1 MRLGFLFILLLVF
14 SGSNGQNKQLL
25 YNVDG
30 LPQTLMSNPGASIDF
45 NGHVGLPLLSQ
56 FSFSAG
62 STGVSVHDIF
72 QDSNTNI
79 NTRITRTMRRLTS
92 RDYFTATQQLEVVSL
107 GWRLDKDH
115 YLSAG
120 IYQELDFFSY
130 FPKDPAILV
139 NEGNNDYINV
149 PFDFSH
155 VSFTGDALIVYHLG
169 LNKVIDRQLTVG
181 ARVKLYSGIFNA
193 ESVNNTGMFI
203 TRNTPEGP
211 NYYRHYAENVNIR
224 VNTSGYTTAID
235 NNATVQEA
243 TADILSRSFFGG
255 NAGAGL
261 DLGATYIINEN
272 LIATGSIQ
280 DIGLMW
286 QQQDVENYLYYGS
299 YRTDGLE
306 PLFPDAPP
314 GGTAI
319 PYWDIFEDEVE
330 RNLIDETRNENYI
343 TWRPWKI
350 NSSLE
355 YGFGQSFAPCTYI
368 RPVNRRHTNLLGI
381 QFFGIKRPRG
391 LNYAFTTYYDRKFSS
406 RLRMRL
412 AYTIDDFSYTNIG
425 FLVSTQLKRFNF
437 YLAADN
443 LIGYFN
449 LAKTHSAS
457 VQVGMQFVFM
467 KL

>member
-1 MRLGFLFILLLVF
+1 
-14 SGSNGQNKQLL
+14 
-25 YNVDG
+25 
-30 LPQTLMSNPGASIDF
+30 MSNPGASIDF

-79 NTRITRTMRRLTS
+79 NERITRTMRRLTS

-107 GWRLDKDH
+107 GWRLNKDH
-115 YLSAG
+115 YISAG

-139 NEGNNDYINV
+139 NEGNNDYIDM

-155 VSFTGDALIVYHLG
+155 ISFTGDALMVYHLG

-203 TRNTPEGP
+203 TRHTPQGP
-211 NYYRHYAENVNIR
+211 NYYRHYGENINIR
-224 VNTSGYTTAID
+224 VNTSGYTTAND
-235 NNATVQEA
+235 ANSTVQEA
-243 TADILSRSFFGG
+243 TADILKRSFFGG
-255 NAGAGL
+255 NAGAGI

-272 LIATGSIQ
+272 LIASGSVQ

-306 PLFPDAPP
+306 PLFPDVAP
-314 GGTAI
+314 GGSAI
-319 PYWDIFEDEVE
+319 PYWDIFEDEVD
-330 RNLIDETRNENYI
+330 RNLIDETLNENYI
-343 TWRPWKI
+343 TWRPWKL
-350 NSSLE
+350 NAALE
-355 YGFGQSFAPCTYI
+355 YGFGQSFAPCHYL
-368 RPVNRRHTNLLGI
+368 RVVNRRHTNLLGI

-425 FLVSTQLKRFNF
+425 FLVSAQLKYFNV

-449 LAKTHSAS
+449 LAKTYSAS
-457 VQVGMQFVFM
+457 VQLGMQFVF
-467 KL
+467 K